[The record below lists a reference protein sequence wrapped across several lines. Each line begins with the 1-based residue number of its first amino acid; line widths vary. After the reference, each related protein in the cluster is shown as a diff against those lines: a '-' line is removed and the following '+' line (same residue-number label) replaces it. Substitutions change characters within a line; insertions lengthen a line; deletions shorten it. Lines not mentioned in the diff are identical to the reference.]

1 MNKNDESFVM
11 LVCAAISNNVV
22 GKEFFVAVISPH
34 QPEGMESLEQHAR
47 HAYELYEDVN
57 KQNMIEELA
66 FV

>member
-11 LVCAAISNNVV
+11 LVCAAISDNVV
-22 GKEFFVAVISPH
+22 GKEFFVAAISAH
-34 QPEGMESLEQHAR
+34 QPEGIESLEQHTR